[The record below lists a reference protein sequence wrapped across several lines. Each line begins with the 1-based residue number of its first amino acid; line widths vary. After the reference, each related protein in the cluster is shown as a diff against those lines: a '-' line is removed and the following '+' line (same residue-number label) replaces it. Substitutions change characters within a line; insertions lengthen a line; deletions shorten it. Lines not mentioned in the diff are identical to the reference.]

1 MMQILFWGSPLDFQL
16 QQQQQQHCNSFASSI
31 IMQDAAM
38 AAEPILVQL

>member
-16 QQQQQQHCNSFASSI
+16 QQQQQHCNSFASSI